1 MNKRVM
7 IIGKGGREHALA
19 WKFASYDLVEKV
31 YCAPGNPGTGK
42 EEKVENIYI
51 EPSDIRKLLDFAIK
65 EKIDLTVVGPEGP
78 LVEGIVDKFSAAGQ
92 KCFGPSKKA
101 AQLEGSKVFAKEFF
115 TRHGIPSASYRVFSD
130 HDSALNFL
138 KRYDFPAVI
147 KVDGLAAGKGVT
159 IVKNI
164 IECEQILDDIFNKK
178 VFGLAGSRIVVEEF
192 IPGEELSY
200 ICMIN
205 ESSYLSFASSQD
217 HKARD
222 DGDKGPNTGGM
233 GAYSP
238 AVLMNKSL
246 EKKIV
251 DTVIIPTLKGIKKD
265 GLNYTGFLY
274 AGLMIDE
281 NKQIKVLEF
290 NCRFGDPEAQPVLMR
305 LKTNLFDACLD
316 MLENKNNISKLDFD
330 AGTALTVVLAAKGYP
345 GKFLKN
351 IKIPINADNKNNSG
365 TNIKIFHAGTY
376 IKNDEVLS
384 NGGRVLNVSSLSKD
398 LKTARA
404 IVYKAIND
412 LKIKDLFYRLDIG
425 ERGLKKN

>member
-31 YCAPGNPGTGK
+31 YCVPGNPGTGK

-205 ESSYLSFASSQD
+205 QSSYLSFASSQD

-305 LKTNLFDACLD
+305 LKTNLFNACLD

-404 IVYKAIND
+404 IVYKAIDD

-425 ERGLKKN
+425 EKGLKKN